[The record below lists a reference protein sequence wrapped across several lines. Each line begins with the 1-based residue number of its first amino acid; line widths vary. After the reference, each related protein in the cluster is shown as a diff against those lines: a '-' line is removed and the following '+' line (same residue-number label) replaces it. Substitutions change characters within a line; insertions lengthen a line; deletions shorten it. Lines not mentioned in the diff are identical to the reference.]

1 MEERQELS
9 KIFTILTWDEQFKWV
24 LPENMAIYADSHFN
38 QYIQEQDLKESIL
51 TKNSIPSYITDVKKI
66 GEIHVPS
73 SERKQL
79 NI

>member
-1 MEERQELS
+1 MEENQQLS

-24 LPENMAIYADSHFN
+24 LPEDMAIYAGSNFN
-38 QYIQEQDLKESIL
+38 QCAQERDLKESIL
-51 TKNSIPSYITDVKKI
+51 TKNPIPSYITEVKKI
-66 GEIHVPS
+66 GGIHVPS